1 MAKGSRHL
9 KSKLATSK
17 SDGNMS
23 AVEGQDFGSD
33 VTAISMDEI
42 VPLEDGQ
49 AEIYERAFQG
59 FQEARANLQSLLV
72 AGGFANKDI
81 IRAEFQGE
89 NKHFVTRPS
98 ANGVS
103 G

>member
-1 MAKGSRHL
+1 MATGLAES
-9 KSKLATSK
+9 KSKQHTS
-17 SDGNMS
+17 SP
-23 AVEGQDFGSD
+23 VTEGHDLGKD
-33 VTAISMDEI
+33 ANVISMDEM

-49 AEIYERAFQG
+49 AEIYARAFQG
-59 FQEARANLQSLLV
+59 FQAARENLQSLLV

-81 IRAEFQGE
+81 IKAEFEGD

-98 ANGVS
+98 VNGAP